1 MCTRPQIL
9 GGDVELLYK
18 MKIGELV
25 YPIDG
30 HPDSLKVLKQLEL
43 PIPHEINLHCR
54 NETTQ
59 FK

>member
-30 HPDSLKVLKQLEL
+30 HLDSLKGLQQLEL
-43 PIPHEINLHCR
+43 PTHTAWNKFPL
-54 NETTQ
+54 
-59 FK
+59 